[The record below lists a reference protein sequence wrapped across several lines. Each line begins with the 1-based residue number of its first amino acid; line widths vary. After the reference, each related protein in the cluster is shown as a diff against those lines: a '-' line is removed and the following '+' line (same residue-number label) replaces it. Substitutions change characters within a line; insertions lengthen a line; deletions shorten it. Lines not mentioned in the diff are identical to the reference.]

1 MNRRVI
7 MERSL
12 GGPIAPGR
20 SSGVQ
25 NSMSQTHNSPTRPTG
40 RTLLVCSATS
50 RTEVRDAL
58 ASLGYGCAEADHPYA
73 AMVELCKRPLVY
85 HAMVLSLS
93 SLYREELTIIAAV
106 KRRFPQVELWLAH
119 TDGRQAAL
127 AEAMRLGADG
137 LLDAEGLHRLASS
150 APIGEMAIDA
160 IASVAEAEGISD
172 ADSDGPEPDEPI
184 LSQDELR
191 ALLQEQPGQPSEGP
205 G

>member
-1 MNRRVI
+1 
-7 MERSL
+7 
-12 GGPIAPGR
+12 
-20 SSGVQ
+20 
-25 NSMSQTHNSPTRPTG
+25 MSQITHSPTRPAG
-40 RTLLVCSATS
+40 RALLVCSATS

-93 SLYREELTIIAAV
+93 SLYREELSIIAAV
-106 KRRFPQVELWLAH
+106 KRRFPEVELWLAH

-137 LLDAEGLHRLASS
+137 LLDAEGLHHLASAS
-150 APIGEMAIDA
+150 PVGEMAIDA
-160 IASVAEAEGISD
+160 IASIAEAEGKLD
-172 ADSDGPEPDEPI
+172 ADSDSDGPEPDEPI